1 MRISSG
7 PSRLLQGIS
16 SASASSSHCVLSGQ
30 CQHPQVPL
38 GEGPGGYQGTGLTT
52 NSLYPIKLLN
62 LTVPQFLYLKNRV
75 FINSSYL
82 VKTVRQCPQKFSD
95 IACHRHLCKAL
106 VTSRGP
112 VTALGGA
119 WPH

>member
-30 CQHPQVPL
+30 CQHPQVHF

-52 NSLYPIKLLN
+52 NSCYPIKLFN
-62 LTVPQFLYLKNRV
+62 LTVPQFLYLKNRA

-95 IACHRHLCKAL
+95 IAYRHHLCKAL
-106 VTSRGP
+106 VISHSP
-112 VTALGGA
+112 MAALGGA